1 MLNPNNILQ
10 MLQAKDFE
18 NIEKLLEQENV
29 SPNQVLTII
38 KILSAIKAAL
48 EEALIITTQQQQDWN
63 FLINQ
68 TIKILPNILAE
79 MNLTVDKIPRSLI
92 LAILLHTLTEL
103 SITLSSLTQD

>member
-1 MLNPNNILQ
+1 MFNPNNILQ
-10 MLQAKDFE
+10 ILQAKDFE